1 MQRTIVITAQNMPQS
16 EQRSRMKP
24 ELNVKKKVEALERRR
39 AMLHALIAFVQA
51 HPRIASEAVL
61 HGLAGNTGLFFNEY
75 ALIVPRWKNGKPV
88 LRLVKSG
95 DDWINSMDSDSYF
108 EMERTVAEDISE
120 ISDEKLGDLLGSMY
134 SEVSDTDDDP

>member
-51 HPRIASEAVL
+51 HPRIASKL
-61 HGLAGNTGLFFNEY
+61 TLGLLAKLCCMASRGTLVCSSMNM
-75 ALIVPRWKNGKPV
+75 
-88 LRLVKSG
+88 RLLSRG
-95 DDWINSMDSDSYF
+95 G
-108 EMERTVAEDISE
+108 RTESQ
-120 ISDEKLGDLLGSMY
+120 SCGW
-134 SEVSDTDDDP
+134 